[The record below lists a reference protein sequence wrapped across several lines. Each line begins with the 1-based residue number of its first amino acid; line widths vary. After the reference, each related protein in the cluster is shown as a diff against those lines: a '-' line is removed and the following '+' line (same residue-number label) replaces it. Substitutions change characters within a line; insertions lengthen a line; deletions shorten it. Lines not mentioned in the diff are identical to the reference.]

1 MEKANDISI
10 LIDLLPQYRLLN
22 SLYQTMVDSFVLNF
36 ESQCHITDFYN
47 NFKDKQV
54 FEKAI
59 LNLLISTDN
68 EKQIQII
75 SNLRTEISKNIDLY
89 IIDKDFFDEID
100 TLHICTKR
108 HDPIRIQIDEHQKD
122 ANELWQELT
131 QVRNSLESASWKNDK
146 ISLQRLTKEEERI
159 ENLYKKEQAKLKL
172 LYIQQKESDNHAI
185 QYITNQFGN
194 IYDLGYTFLSL
205 LESYYPIEKE
215 NILESEPTSV
225 DVEIISEKEQEQDEI
240 DPNMIFRTGKYEK
253 FLTLEPKLIADKYLN
268 KELHWVSTHENGKPD
283 IKRLITF
290 LTALLDN
297 GYFLPNKDPKI
308 KVFFELRYQITI
320 GQNFERKRR
329 ESLLGEYNAVFY
341 DYPF

>member
-1 MEKANDISI
+1 MEKVNDISI
-10 LIDLLPQYRLLN
+10 LIGLLPQYRLLN
-22 SLYQTMVDSFVLNF
+22 SLYQKIVVDFVLDF

-59 LNLLISTDN
+59 LNLLISTDK
-68 EKQIQII
+68 EKQVQII
-75 SNLRTEISKNIDLY
+75 SNLRTEIFKISDLY
-89 IIDKDFFDEID
+89 IANKEFFDEIN
-100 TLHICTKR
+100 TSHICTKR
-108 HDPIRIQIDEHQKD
+108 QNPIRVQIDEHQKD
-122 ANELWQELT
+122 ANEFWRKLT
-131 QVRNSLESASWKNDK
+131 QVRNSLESASWNNDK
-146 ISLQRLTKEEERI
+146 IAIKRLTKEEERI
-159 ENLYKKEQAKLKL
+159 EGLYKKEQAKLEP

-185 QYITNQFGN
+185 RYITNQFGN
-194 IYDLGYTFLSL
+194 IYELGCAFISL
-205 LESYYPIEKE
+205 LESYYPVEKE

-225 DVEIISEKEQEQDEI
+225 DAEIISEKEQEQDEI

-290 LTALLDN
+290 LAALLDN
-297 GYFLPNKDPKI
+297 GYFLPNKNPKI
-308 KVFFELRYQITI
+308 KTFFELRYQITI

-329 ESLLGEYNAVFY
+329 ESLLGEYKAVFY